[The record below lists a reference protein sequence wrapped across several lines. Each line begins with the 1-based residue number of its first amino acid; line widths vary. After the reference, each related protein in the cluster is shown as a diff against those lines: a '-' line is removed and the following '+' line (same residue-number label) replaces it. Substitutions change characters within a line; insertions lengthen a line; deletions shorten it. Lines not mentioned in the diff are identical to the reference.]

1 MVYNRYEKNSV
12 KNNNDDTFP
21 ILFLLLLLKGLK
33 GLKGRIKTLFIPPDS

>member
-33 GLKGRIKTLFIPPDS
+33 GRIETLLIPPDS